1 MRIPWKV
8 LILMICLA
16 PEVLSAEPAAYVIN
30 TSAETLSKISLS
42 SGAVSNDILTLG
54 SDIHCF
60 PNQIIIRDTLAYVLL
75 SGTSEIQII
84 NLISVST
91 VGWILLTPGSNP
103 YWMAF
108 LNDRYVYVTLLTD
121 DSLAKIDVDTR
132 QVVKTVPTGR
142 SPEGVVMYD
151 NKAYIAITAYDF
163 GTWSWGQGRVDVF
176 DTETDSVI
184 GQILV
189 GKNPQFLD
197 IDGRGRIHVSCTGDY
212 ASIPGMIYIID
223 PESDTVIDSLA
234 IGGQPGQIAISPDNA
249 AYLAAGGWTD
259 NGEVLVYDALT
270 AQIHHAGDNPL
281 YVDSGAT
288 GAVAFQDSTVFISTF
303 GDRVLRLNAA
313 GDKLDTYHA
322 GDGPVHLDF
331 NYLPGDANG
340 DWDVNVADA
349 ITLINHI
356 FKSGDRPV
364 WPAWRA
370 DVNAD
375 GVINVGDVVYLI
387 YYIFRGG
394 ARPQIGPTWIR

>member
-1 MRIPWKV
+1 MPILWKM
-8 LILMICLA
+8 ILLSICLA
-16 PEVLSAEPAAYVIN
+16 SEILPAEPAAYVIN
-30 TSAETLSKISLS
+30 TSAETLSKIDIP
-42 SGAVSNDILTLG
+42 SGVVSNDILTLG
-54 SDIHCF
+54 SDIHCY

-84 NLISVST
+84 NLTSEST
-91 VGWILLTPGSNP
+91 VGWIILPPGSSP
-103 YWMAF
+103 YWMTF

-121 DSLAKIDVDTR
+121 NSLAKIDVETR
-132 QVVKTVPTGR
+132 QMVKTVPTGL

-151 NKAYIAITAYDF
+151 HKAYIAITAYDF
-163 GTWSWGQGRVDVF
+163 GTWSWGQGRIDVYN
-176 DTETDSVI
+176 TETDSII

-197 IDGRGRIHVSCTGDY
+197 IDGRGKIHVSCTGDY
-212 ASIPGMIYIID
+212 ASIPGTIYIID
-223 PESDTVIDSLA
+223 IESDSVIDSLA
-234 IGGQPGQIAISPDNA
+234 IGGQPGQIAVSPDNA
-249 AYLAAGGWTD
+249 VYLAAGGWTD
-259 NGEVLVYDALT
+259 NGEVLVYNALT
-270 AQIHHAGDNPL
+270 GEILHSGENPL

-303 GDRVLRLNAA
+303 GDRVLRIDAA
-313 GDKLDTYHA
+313 GDKLDTYHV

-340 DWDVNVADA
+340 DWDVNVGDPVF
-349 ITLINHI
+349 LINYI
-356 FKSGDRPV
+356 FKSGGRPA

-370 DVNAD
+370 DVNTD
-375 GVINVGDVVYLI
+375 GEINVGDAVYLI